1 MITSVISSETVARLK
16 TNFGDSLK
24 VAETYLLVQNEQLAK
39 LATFLKDTPGLD
51 YNYLEMITA
60 SDYADRF
67 ELIYQFLSLVNNR
80 LCVVKTSCGKE
91 APAVPSL
98 APLWQGADFQERE
111 IFDLFGIRFVG
122 HPALRRIVLWEGF
135 TGHPLRKDFHHGA

>member
-1 MITSVISSETVARLK
+1 MITSLISSETSARLK
-16 TNFGDSLK
+16 DNFGDSLE
-24 VAETYLLVQNEQLAK
+24 VAETCLLVKKERLAD
-39 LATFLKDTPGLD
+39 LAAFLKDTPGLN

-60 SDYADRF
+60 ADYPDRF
-67 ELIYQFLSLVNNR
+67 ELIYQFLSLANNR
-80 LCVVKTSCGKE
+80 LCVVKTNCGKE

-135 TGHPLRKDFHHGA
+135 AGHPLRKDFRHGA

>member
-1 MITSVISSETVARLK
+1 MITSLISSETIARLNA
-16 TNFGDSLK
+16 NFGDSLK
-24 VAETYLLVQNEQLAK
+24 VTETCLYIKNVCLAD
-39 LATFLKDTPGLD
+39 LAALLKDTPGLD
-51 YNYLEMITA
+51 YHYLEMITA
-60 SDYADRF
+60 ADYPDRF
-67 ELIYQFLSLVNNR
+67 ELIYQFLSLINNR
-80 LCVVKTSCGKE
+80 LCVVKTSCGKV

-135 TGHPLRKDFHHGA
+135 TGHPLRKDFRHGA